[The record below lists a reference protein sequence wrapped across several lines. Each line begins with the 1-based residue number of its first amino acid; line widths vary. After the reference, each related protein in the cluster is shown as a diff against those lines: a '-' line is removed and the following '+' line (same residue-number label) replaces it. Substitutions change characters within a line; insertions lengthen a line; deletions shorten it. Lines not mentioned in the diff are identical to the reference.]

1 MPLVGLSKA
10 AEMTGKAT
18 STIHRAIIAGR
29 LSCRKNEAGE
39 REIDTAELNRVFPI
53 INPEGK
59 PRNIAPDVAGN
70 DAQLIEIKAQLSIM
84 SERVEFL
91 KDKVEF
97 LREAREDLKRE
108 RDDWKKQA
116 ERATLLLGA
125 VQKAADPDTPA
136 QPIQEQE
143 SAALEAPKGAF
154 GRGFLG
160 KKGIL

>member
-1 MPLVGLSKA
+1 MPFIGLSKA
-10 AEMTGKAT
+10 AEMTGKAP

-53 INPEGK
+53 LNPEGK

-70 DAQLIEIKAQLSIM
+70 AAQLVEIKAQLSIM
-84 SERVEFL
+84 TERVEHLREKIEFL
-91 KDKVEF
+91 KETNRD
-97 LREAREDLKRE
+97 LRED

-125 VQKAADPDTPA
+125 VQKAADPDTPP

-143 SAALEAPKGAF
+143 AAVNEAPK
-154 GRGFLG
+154 RGFWARLFG
-160 KKGIL
+160 A